1 MEAVCRDLKAE
12 MPAAYWQRLRYKE
25 PMIFKNNNNN
35 NQDLKSLKRILFVNV
50 FFQ

>member
-25 PMIFKNNNNN
+25 PM
-35 NQDLKSLKRILFVNV
+35 SLKRILFVNV